1 MASMTESALDPAAAP
16 PASSLVD
23 HARAR
28 LAAELADL
36 PPPGSPLLAARL
48 RLAEGPQAISP
59 GALTHLLRDV
69 MRRHDMRAA
78 RDLFTALLSRIEGA
92 NARWAGRI
100 VGRTPR
106 LFGAAGQ
113 AVREDL
119 LQELALALW
128 RQLGRENGEAFE
140 LFFFRALD
148 YARQHVAS
156 AFMVQRGYWT
166 TETSR
171 PTAHMVTLLLS
182 ELAPRDDGD
191 ARESPALADGR
202 DAFRSAE
209 LADLRQM
216 VLGLPPRERLTVVMR
231 FWQQAPE
238 AEIATS
244 LGVTTRT
251 VRNYLRHAYDMLRVE
266 YAGAGGGA

>member
-1 MASMTESALDPAAAP
+1 MATMAESTLDPAAAP
-16 PASSLVD
+16 MASSLVD
-23 HARAR
+23 RARAR
-28 LAAELADL
+28 LAAELAEL
-36 PPPGSPLLAARL
+36 PPSGSPLLAARL
-48 RLAEGPQAISP
+48 RVADGAQSISL
-59 GALTHLLRDV
+59 GALTHFLRDAV
-69 MRRHDMRAA
+69 QRQDLLAA
-78 RDLFTALLSRIEGA
+78 RDLFTTLLWRIEGT
-92 NARWAGRI
+92 NVRWAART

-106 LFGAAGQ
+106 LFGAAGH

-156 AFMVQRGYWT
+156 AFMVQRGYWA

-171 PTAHMVTLLLS
+171 PSAHMVTLLLS
-182 ELAPRDDGD
+182 ELAPRNDGD
-191 ARESPALADGR
+191 RRESPALADGK
-202 DAFRSAE
+202 DTFQSAE

-216 VLGLPPRERLTVVMR
+216 VLGLPPHERMTVVMR

-251 VRNYLRHAYDMLRVE
+251 VRNYLRHAYDTLRVE